1 MTLVAAATSLAQFGE
16 LLAQLGRGRA
26 ASSASAAA
34 AAAPRAR
41 FRVRLAGRLAA
52 ADPAETVYR
61 GPPWVVGRTV
71 PVSSC

>member
-1 MTLVAAATSLAQFGE
+1 MAAATSLAQFGE

-34 AAAPRAR
+34 TAAPHAR
-41 FRVRLAGRLAA
+41 FRVRRLAFRAA
-52 ADPAETVYR
+52 ADRAETMYR